1 MYHVHFY
8 RILFKALRSNHEKSL
23 MELLKTNKF
32 ISECL
37 HAFDEKKSAGKFFN
51 RGSIIKCCNAIRL
64 QMTTLAPSALMRSFL
79 LSHDGWKNFQGKLK
93 AITKSNLDRG
103 MGITVPSGGMG
114 IENYMNQNNSNDL
127 SGDHMNIEIGS
138 EFARDMG
145 FEDEIAWPDETEVK
159 KKKKKKKKR
168 KKKKKGESS
177 GESGESSASEAGE
190 EDGDDCEDDE

>member
-1 MYHVHFY
+1 MSLFTLCSTSNSRLGPNSSSSVLHFNS
-8 RILFKALRSNHEKSL
+8 INLVVAWVGPSGKDEGNNKSVKAKSL
-23 MELLKTNKF
+23 GENK
-32 ISECL
+32 
-37 HAFDEKKSAGKFFN
+37 
-51 RGSIIKCCNAIRL
+51 
-64 QMTTLAPSALMRSFL
+64 
-79 LSHDGWKNFQGKLK
+79 
-93 AITKSNLDRG
+93 
-103 MGITVPSGGMG
+103 
-114 IENYMNQNNSNDL
+114 NQNNSNDL